1 MISSVFITRPRLA
14 IDISVV
20 IALAGLIALR
30 VIPIAQFPDIVPPQV
45 TVTTAYPGAGPE
57 VVAETVAQPIE
68 SQLIGVEDML
78 YMKSA
83 SGSDGSYALT
93 LSFAVGTDAD
103 IATVNV
109 QNRVAR
115 ALSGLPEEVQRQGVT
130 VRKKS
135 SAPLMFIA
143 VHSPDRSR
151 DLLFLSNFVGIE
163 LLDGIK
169 SAAGVGDATLFGALD
184 YAMRIWLDVDRMTAL
199 EITAGDVIAALR
211 GQNVQAAI
219 GRIGAQPSAE
229 AELQLT
235 LQTQG
240 RLTEPEQFADVVVR
254 ARPDGS
260 FVRVRDIGRVEL
272 GGRSYDV
279 ASRFEGGDGAVIGVN
294 QLPGSNAIAA
304 AEAVRAVLEAARPDF
319 PEGVDYTIVYDT
331 TEFVQ
336 DSIDEV
342 VVTLLEAFVLV
353 VLVVFLF
360 LGSLRATIIPLVAV
374 PVALIGTFAVMLAL
388 GYSANTVSLLALVLA
403 IGIVVDDAIVV
414 VEAVEAKLAAR
425 PELSVADATRAAMG
439 EITGPIVAI
448 TLVLLSVFVPVMFL
462 PGITGQ
468 LYQQFAV
475 AVSVSMV
482 ISAINALTLSPALCA
497 LLLKPGHGAPKG
509 VMGRV
514 MRGIDA
520 ARDGYGWVVARLV
533 RVAALGLVAVAAFAG
548 GTGWLFATVPSG
560 FLPAED
566 QGVVFVELQ
575 LPEGASLTRTA
586 QAVEKAEAL
595 ARARPGVAE
604 ITAISGYSFVDGLVK
619 SNSGFLV
626 LTLAPFE
633 ERTTPETGVNGVI
646 AGLRADLAG
655 LREAVG
661 APFNL
666 PPIIGLGTGAGF
678 ELQLLDR
685 RGAGPAE
692 LAAVSR
698 ALVLAANQDPAL
710 SGVYTTFAASTPKI
724 DLQIDR
730 ERAQALG
737 VDIASVFQAL
747 QASLGGYYV
756 NDFNLFGRTWQVLA
770 QAETDQRAA
779 VEDIFRIHVR
789 NRDGGMAPL
798 SAFAEARPITGP
810 QFVAR
815 YANFPSVTIQGTP
828 APGRSS
834 GEALAAMEAVAAAT
848 LPPGYAYQWTGTA
861 LQEKEAAGQTAII
874 LGLAVLFAYLFLVG
888 LYESWT
894 IPVPVLL
901 SVTVGLFTAML
912 ALLVAGL
919 DNNLYAQIGIV
930 VLIALA
936 AKNGI
941 LIVEFSKLRR
951 EEGMSVREAAV
962 AGARERF
969 RAVMMTSFAFIA
981 GLIPLVTASGAGE
994 LSRRGVGTAVF
1005 GGMLGA
1011 AAIGVFLI
1019 PLLYVVFQSGRERV
1033 KAALTGRAE
1042 ASREH

>member
-1 MISSVFITRPRLA
+1 MISSVFISRPRLA
-14 IDISVV
+14 IVISVV
-20 IALAGLIALR
+20 ITLAGLIALR
-30 VIPIAQFPDIVPPQV
+30 AIPVAQFPDIVPPQV
-45 TVTTAYPGAGPE
+45 TVSTSYPGAGAE
-57 VVAETVAQPIE
+57 VTAATVAQPIE
-68 SQLIGVEDML
+68 SQIVGVEDML

-93 LSFAVGTDAD
+93 VSFAVGTDAD

-135 SAPLMFIA
+135 SAPLMFIT

-163 LLDGIK
+163 LLDAIK
-169 SAAGVGDATLFGALD
+169 SAPGVGDATLFGALD
-184 YAMRIWLDVDRMTAL
+184 YAMRVWLDVERMTAL
-199 EITAGDVIAALR
+199 EITPGDVIAALR

-219 GRIGAQPSAE
+219 GRVGAQPAADAE
-229 AELQLT
+229 VQLT
-235 LQTQG
+235 LETMG
-240 RLTEPEQFADVVVR
+240 RLTEPEQFAAVVIR

-260 FVRVRDIGRVEL
+260 FVRLRDVGRVEL

-304 AEAVRAVLEAARPDF
+304 ADAVRGVLEGARANF

-336 DSIDEV
+336 ASIDEV
-342 VVTLLEAFVLV
+342 IKTLLEAFALV

-414 VEAVEAKLAAR
+414 VEAVEAKLAAD
-425 PELSVADATRAAMG
+425 PSLSPAEAARAAMA

-509 VMGRV
+509 IMGRV

-520 ARDGYGWVVARLV
+520 ARDGYAWVVRRLV
-533 RVAALGLVAVAAFAG
+533 RVAILGLVAAAAFGA
-548 GTGWLFATVPSG
+548 GTGWLFGVVPSG

-566 QGVVFVELQ
+566 QGVIFVEVQ
-575 LPEGASLTRTA
+575 LPEAASLTRTQA
-586 QAVEKAEAL
+586 AVETVDAIV
-595 ARARPGVAE
+595 RAQPGVAA

-619 SNSGFLV
+619 SNAGFLV
-626 LTLAPFE
+626 VTLAPFE
-633 ERTTPETGVNGVI
+633 ERTAPETRVDALI
-646 AGLRADLAG
+646 ATRRRELAG
-655 LREAVG
+655 VREAVG

-678 ELQLLDR
+678 ELQLLDA
-685 RGAGPAE
+685 RGAGATE
-692 LAAVSR
+692 LAAVAR
-698 ALVLAANQDPAL
+698 ALVLAADQDERLA
-710 SGVYTTFAASTPKI
+710 GVYTTFAASTPKI
-724 DLQIDR
+724 RLDIDR
-730 ERAQALG
+730 ERAQTLG
-737 VDIASVFQAL
+737 VEIADVFQAL
-747 QASLGGYYV
+747 QATLGGYYV
-756 NDFNLFGRTWQVLA
+756 NDFNLFGRSFQVVA
-770 QAETDQRAA
+770 QAEADQRAA
-779 VEDIFRIHVR
+779 IDDIFRIHVR
-789 NRDGGMAPL
+789 NRDGAMVPL
-798 SAFAEARPITGP
+798 RAFAEPQPIVGP
-810 QFVAR
+810 QFVGR
-815 YANFPSVTIQGTP
+815 YANFPAVTVQGVP

-834 GEALAAMEAVAAAT
+834 GEALEAMEEVAAAT
-848 LPPGYAYQWTGTA
+848 LPPGYSFRWTGTA

-874 LGLAVLFAYLFLVG
+874 LALAVLFAYLFLVG

-901 SVTVGLFTAML
+901 SVAVGLFTAML
-912 ALLVAGL
+912 ALLAAGL

-941 LIVEFSKLRR
+941 LIVEFAKLRR
-951 EEGMSVREAAV
+951 EQGMPIAEAAV

-981 GLIPLVTASGAGE
+981 GLLPLVTASGAAE

-1011 AAIGVFLI
+1011 ALIGIFVI
-1019 PLLYVVFQSGRERV
+1019 PLLYVVFQTARERL
-1033 KAALTGRAE
+1033 KGGGAA
-1042 ASREH
+1042 